1 VVYYNQ
7 DKETRKSKMKKEVM
21 TLAWE
26 IAKRGAKRFGG
37 STVEYIAEAMKIAW
51 GIVKSEQEET
61 EHYNLKQWHAVEA
74 KMRQAGKYGYANMLG
89 EAKEVHFNEVM
100 HKAGAYYGIE
110 VIADGSNY
118 GTYYISEKIWG

>member
-1 VVYYNQ
+1 
-7 DKETRKSKMKKEVM
+7 MKKEVM

-51 GIVKSEQEET
+51 GIVKSEREEVQT
-61 EHYNLKQWHAVEA
+61 HTVSQWRAVEA
-74 KMRQAGKYGYANMLG
+74 KMRQAGKYGYANLIG
-89 EAKEVHFNEVM
+89 EAKVVKFNEVM
-100 HKAGAYYGIE
+100 HKVGAYYGIE

-118 GTYYISEKIWG
+118 GTYYIAEKNWA

>member
-1 VVYYNQ
+1 
-7 DKETRKSKMKKEVM
+7 M

-37 STVEYIAEAMKIAW
+37 STVEYIAEAIKIAW

-61 EHYNLKQWHAVEA
+61 EHYNLKQWRAVEA

-118 GTYYISEKIWG
+118 GTYYIAEKAWA

>member
-1 VVYYNQ
+1 
-7 DKETRKSKMKKEVM
+7 MKKEVM

-26 IAKRGAKRFGG
+26 IAKRGVKRFGG

-51 GIVKSEQEET
+51 GIVKSEQEEI

-118 GTYYISEKIWG
+118 GTYYISEKNWA

>member
-1 VVYYNQ
+1 
-7 DKETRKSKMKKEVM
+7 MKKEVM
-21 TLAWE
+21 TLAWA
-26 IAKRGAKRFGG
+26 IAKRGSKRFGG
-37 STVEYIAEAMKIAW
+37 SAVEYIAEAMKIAW

-61 EHYNLKQWHAVEA
+61 ERYSLKQWQAVEA
-74 KMRQAGKYGYANMLG
+74 KMRQAGQYGRASLLS

-100 HKAGAYYGIE
+100 HKVGAYYGIE